1 MPISIYGALRS
12 DTTMTDNMVTY
23 ATVGS
28 TFQISSYSSLTFDEG
43 ADPTVIAGD
52 SASNEN
58 PNDPTQ
64 TLDGNAIAW
73 DYTISVSDG
82 STTYEIGVVD
92 YDLDGDGSFD
102 WPTNEQG
109 YFIAFIGDVPPLN
122 TDLTIGGVTDNSASL
137 DVDTIV
143 PCFAEGTQIATPFGP
158 VDVQDMRKGDFVYT
172 LDNGVQTVRWIRSRH
187 MGEADLRGKGGA
199 HPVRIETGALGNGL
213 PTRVLRVSPHHRMM
227 LNSVIAER
235 MFGDREVLVPAKKLV
250 GLPGITIDTT
260 VSEVTYYHILLDR
273 HEILMADGAPSE
285 SLFLGPEGL
294 KGFGM
299 IGLLEIIALFPQI
312 SEPSFVPEPCR
323 TLSDK
328 GPKTK
333 NLMMRHKKN
342 SKPLISSA
350 FFGLGAE
357 WHDASVCNE
366 ATEQHDR
373 VVAPS

>member
-12 DTTMTDNMVTY
+12 DTTMTNNMATY

-28 TFQISSYSSLTFDEG
+28 TFQINSYSQLTFDEG

-52 SASNEN
+52 SVSNEN

-73 DYTISVSDG
+73 DYTISVTDG
-82 STTYEIGVVD
+82 TNSYEIGIID
-92 YDLDGDGSFD
+92 HDLDGDGSFD

-109 YFIAFIGDVPPLN
+109 YFMAFIGDSPPLN
-122 TDLTIGGVTDNSASL
+122 TDLTIAEITDNSVFI

-143 PCFAEGTQIATPFGP
+143 PCFAEGTQIATPNGP
-158 VDVQDMRKGDFVYT
+158 VNVQDLRKGDQVLT
-172 LDNGVQTVRWIRSRH
+172 LDNGVQTVRWVRSRH
-187 MGEADLRGKGGA
+187 LNDDDLMDNPTARPIK
-199 HPVRIETGALGNGL
+199 IKSGALGNGL
-213 PTRVLRVSPHHRMM
+213 PARDLRVSPHHRMM
-227 LNSVIAER
+227 LNSIIAQR
-235 MFGDREVLVPAKKLV
+235 MLGQREVLVPAKRLV
-250 GLPGITIDTT
+250 DLPGIAVDTT
-260 VSEVTYYHILLDR
+260 ATQVSYYHVLLDR
-273 HEILMADGAPSE
+273 HEILMAEGAPSE

-294 KGFGM
+294 KGFRTM
-299 IGLLEIIALFPQI
+299 GLLEIIALFPTI
-312 SEPSFVPEPCR
+312 LEPTFVAEPCR
-323 TLSDK
+323 VLSDK

-357 WHDASVCNE
+357 CHGASVCNE

-373 VVAPS
+373 VVAPN